1 MQLHPV
7 IEEIQYIKKILFTL
21 APSTRHSD
29 IPESVN
35 HRDQVLPVKSEVL
48 FAHVAHSMNMLPLTI
63 MQ

>member
-7 IEEIQYIKKILFTL
+7 IEEIQYVKKILFTL
-21 APSTRHSD
+21 EPSTRHYD

-35 HRDQVLPVKSEVL
+35 HQGQVLPVKSEGL
-48 FAHVAHSMNMLPLTI
+48 FAHVAHSMNTLPLTI